1 MADALYGTG
10 CLSGTMKTTM
20 KQYTK
25 TIIIVAVVI
34 AGIFLLLRFAGGSFV
49 AKFSPGVEKTPG
61 ENELENGKAG
71 EGLAAPYFDLVSL
84 SGGHTSP
91 NVSQGGRVRR
101 ADLLGNPV
109 ILTFWST
116 WSSGSVDQIKIFDDY
131 LAGNPPSDGVRSARI
146 IAIDSQENQSVVA
159 NFMRRGG
166 YDVEVLSDP
175 TGETSGNYGVQ
186 TLPTTFFIDR
196 DGIILEIFV
205 GTLSE
210 RMLVDKMEKILR

>member
-71 EGLAAPYFDLVSL
+71 
-84 SGGHTSP
+84 
-91 NVSQGGRVRR
+91 RVLPR
-101 ADLLGNPV
+101 
-109 ILTFWST
+109 
-116 WSSGSVDQIKIFDDY
+116 
-131 LAGNPPSDGVRSARI
+131 
-146 IAIDSQENQSVVA
+146 
-159 NFMRRGG
+159 
-166 YDVEVLSDP
+166 P
-175 TGETSGNYGVQ
+175 T
-186 TLPTTFFIDR
+186 L
-196 DGIILEIFV
+196 
-205 GTLSE
+205 TLS
-210 RMLVDKMEKILR
+210 RFPAGIPRRT